1 MSNEEFQRVV
11 LERLGSLEAGQ
22 KALEAGQSAL
32 RKNVRF
38 LDNKIEAQAELATTR
53 HKKLIDIFNG
63 K

>member
-11 LERLGSLEAGQ
+11 LERLGS
-22 KALEAGQSAL
+22 LEAGQSAL

-38 LDNKIEAQAELATTR
+38 LDNKIEAQAELATTH
-53 HKKLIDIFNG
+53 HKKLIDILNG